1 MKKTI
6 KTVALMMVLGTLAVG
21 CQKEQLSITPNIV
34 AEDAAV
40 YTLNYYVDG
49 VLYTVTLQGEQAL
62 DEFMR
67 NLFALANEG
76 HKVSVRNGN
85 AGNQILSSKETVV
98 YTTTDEDDAKAWAK
112 AMVKEG
118 YVVDIEFDSKTG
130 IYTCTA
136 VK

>member
-118 YVVDIEFDSKTG
+118 YVVDIEFDSKSG

>member
-62 DEFMR
+62 DEFLR

-76 HKVSVRNGN
+76 HKVSVRSGN

-112 AMVKEG
+112 AMVKQG
-118 YVVDIEFDSKTG
+118 YVVDIEFDSKSG

>member
-118 YVVDIEFDSKTG
+118 YVVDIEYDSKSG